1 MSLLADSVDL
11 YLFIYLLI
19 AYSATEVW
27 PKHFKERQI
36 TLQWFL
42 HYITISE
49 TTKNKQTKPSYK
61 IHVKLKSVF
70 YFGNSKLISNSES
83 CKATLMES
91 QNENVTLK
99 ISIVGLL

>member
-19 AYSATEVW
+19 AYSATEVR

-36 TLQWFL
+36 TFQWFL

-49 TTKNKQTKPSYK
+49 TTKKQTNKTQ
-61 IHVKLKSVF
+61 L
-70 YFGNSKLISNSES
+70 
-83 CKATLMES
+83 
-91 QNENVTLK
+91 QNTRKVEKCVLFC
-99 ISIVGLL
+99 